1 MKIALMSGAYKNA
14 GDFLIEKR
22 SREILQ
28 FCYPEAEIDIF
39 KRNIS
44 YDDKIDELNSYN
56 AIVFGGGP
64 GFQKDIYPSKTPF
77 VRNLEDIKTHCA
89 VLGWGWKGKNIDN
102 STVYK
107 KKYFTPAMLNFISFL
122 NKEGNSMS
130 CRDWYTVQMLKN
142 QGFKDVTMT
151 GCPAWYEVEMV
162 KDLKYKGCTLGNSD
176 TPYIIVSDAAFPKNN
191 KYTGKLIEIIRE
203 KFSKARIKLLLH
215 RGITEENKYL
225 TEPRIAQRL
234 NYEFEDISGSV
245 VGFAQYDECDLHIG
259 FRVHAHIYNLS
270 HGNTTIL
277 VNEDARGFGVNGIMG
292 IPNISIDK
300 YLKKNINI
308 QIDNVID
315 SKGIMYC
322 ASSEVIKNQFDRM
335 QEFVKEIV

>member
-22 SREILQ
+22 SKEVLQ
-28 FCYPEAEIDIF
+28 YGYPEAEITIF

-44 YDDKIDELNSYN
+44 YDDRVDELNSYD

-64 GFQKDIYPSKTPF
+64 GFQKNIYPDRTPF
-77 VRNLEDIKTHCA
+77 VSNLEDIKVPCA
-89 VLGWGWKGKNIDN
+89 VLGWGWKGKNIKN
-102 STVYK
+102 ETIYK
-107 KKYFTPAMLNFISFL
+107 KNRFTPEMYNFISFL
-122 NKEGNSMS
+122 NKPGNSIS
-130 CRDWYTVQMLKN
+130 CRDWYTVQMLN
-142 QGFKDVTMT
+142 EYGFKDVAMT

-176 TPYIIVSDAAFPKNN
+176 APYIIVSDAAFPKNI

-203 KFSKARIKLLLH
+203 KFPKARIKLLLH
-215 RGITEENKYL
+215 RGITDGNKYL
-225 TEPRIAQRL
+225 TEPGFTERL
-234 NYEFEDISGSV
+234 NYEFEDISGSAA
-245 VGFAQYDECDLHIG
+245 GFAQYDECDLHIG

-277 VNEDARGFGVNGIMG
+277 INEDARGFGVNGIMG
-292 IPNISIDK
+292 ISDIAIDK

-308 QIDNVID
+308 LIDNVIN
-315 SKGIMYC
+315 SKGIMFC

-335 QEFVKEIV
+335 QEFVQGIV